1 MQRSRIRELI
11 CSPYGYGTLEMLLLL
26 LLHRLPLNGH
36 ANRMDLLNQ
45 PQVVVEEDSP
55 VTTYFN
61 YSEGG
66 GALN

>member
-11 CSPYGYGTLEMLLLL
+11 CSPYGYGTLEMLLILL
-26 LLHRLPLNGH
+26 RLLLNGH
-36 ANRMDLLNQ
+36 GNRMDLLNQ
-45 PQVVVEEDSP
+45 PQVVVEDSP